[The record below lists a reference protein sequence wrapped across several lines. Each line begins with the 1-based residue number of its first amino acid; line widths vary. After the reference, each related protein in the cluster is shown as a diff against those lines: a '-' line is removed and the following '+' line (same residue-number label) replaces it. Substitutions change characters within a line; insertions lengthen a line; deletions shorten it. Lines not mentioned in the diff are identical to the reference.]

1 MSKDDV
7 RYFGVMFEE
16 IRDQNKA
23 VLEYVGQMPQVVA
36 RLEAIEQDVAEL
48 KQDMKVV
55 KAAVTDMSR
64 QLADHELRITRLEA
78 AQ

>member
-1 MSKDDV
+1 MSDDDV

-16 IRDQNKA
+16 IRDQNRA
-23 VLEYVGQMPQVVA
+23 VLEAVGDMQRAVA
-36 RLEAIEQDVAEL
+36 ALPEMKQDIAEL
-48 KQDMKVV
+48 KADMKVV
-55 KAAVTDMSR
+55 KAAITDVSR

>member
-1 MSKDDV
+1 MSDDDV

-16 IRDQNKA
+16 LRDQNKA

-36 RLEAIEQDVAEL
+36 RLEAIEQDVTEL

-55 KAAVTDMSR
+55 KAAITDVSR

>member
-7 RYFGVMFEE
+7 RYFDIMLEE
-16 IRDQNKA
+16 LRDQNRA
-23 VLEYVGQMPQVVA
+23 VLAYVGQMPQVVA

-48 KQDMKVV
+48 KQDMKVM